1 MGLMSEY
8 INKRMSAKELE
19 NELLKLI
26 EKYNRTKKGDTFLFV
41 YAGAIGKPIPDIPIS
56 MDDYYIIFD
65 MLKNVE
71 KKELDFYIETPGG
84 SGEAVEEI
92 ARFLRSKFDNINF
105 VISGE
110 AKSAGTILALSGNDI
125 LMTKSGSLGP
135 IDAQIKIGRTII
147 SAYDYIEWINEKK
160 KEAEKYGRL
169 NPLDATMVAQIS
181 PGELS
186 LVYYAL
192 KFAEDLV
199 VEWLS
204 KYKFQNW
211 KVTSTKKIPVTEEM
225 KKRRAREIAN
235 DLINHARWRTHGRS
249 IKIEDLESIGLKITR
264 IDDCPDIAKIV
275 YRIQTVIRLLFST
288 TTTYKIFATA
298 DEKIFKQAVAIG
310 SPPKIPI
317 KSTDVAEFEIKCPKC
332 GNGYKIYAKF
342 VEDPQIDRDFQKNG
356 SIPFPKDNKLIC
368 NCGFEIDLMGIRNEL
383 ETRIGKK
390 ILI

>member
-1 MGLMSEY
+1 MSEY

-19 NELLKLI
+19 KELLRLI
-26 EKYNRTKKGDTFLFV
+26 GEYNHIRDTYLFV

-65 MLKNVE
+65 ILKNVE
-71 KKELDFYIETPGG
+71 SEKLDFYIETPGG
-84 SGEAVEEI
+84 SGEVVEEI
-92 ARFLRSKFDNINF
+92 VRFLRSKLDNINF

-110 AKSAGTILALSGNDI
+110 AKSAGTILALSGNEI

-135 IDAQIKIGRTII
+135 IDAQIKIGRTVI
-147 SAYDYIEWINEKK
+147 SAYDYIEWIDQKRE
-160 KEAEKYGRL
+160 EAEKYGKL

-186 LVYYAL
+186 LVYHAL

-204 KYKFQNW
+204 EYKFQNW
-211 KVTSTKKIPVTEEM
+211 EVTETRKIPVTEEI
-225 KKRRAREIAN
+225 KKERAREIAN
-235 DLINHARWRTHGRS
+235 ELMNHGKWRTHGRS

-264 IDDCPDIAKIV
+264 IDDYPDIADVV

-298 DEKIFKQAVAIG
+298 DEKIFKHAVPVG

-317 KSTDVAEFEIKCPKC
+317 KSADVAEFEVKCPRC
-332 GNGYKIYAKF
+332 GEVYRLYAKF
-342 VEDPQIDRDFQKNG
+342 VENPQIDRDFQEKG
-356 SIPFPKDNKLIC
+356 AIPFPKDNKLIC
-368 NCGFEIDLMGIRNEL
+368 DCGFEIDLTGIRNDL
-383 ETRIGKK
+383 ETKVGKK

>member
-19 NELLKLI
+19 NELLGLI
-26 EKYNRTKKGDTFLFV
+26 GEYNRRRDTYLFV

-65 MLKNVE
+65 ILKDIEV
-71 KKELDFYIETPGG
+71 KKLDFYIETPGG

-92 ARFLRSKFDNINF
+92 VRFLRSKFDNINF

-135 IDAQIKIGRTII
+135 IDTQIKIGRTVI
-147 SAYDYIEWINEKK
+147 SAYDYIEWINQKRE
-160 KEAEKYGRL
+160 EAEKYGKL
-169 NPLDATMVAQIS
+169 NPLDATMIAQIS

-186 LVYYAL
+186 LVYHAL

-204 KYKFQNW
+204 EYKFQNW
-211 KVTSTKKIPVTEEM
+211 RVTETRKIPVTEEM

-235 DLINHARWRTHGRS
+235 ELMNHAKWRTHGRS

-264 IDDCPDIAKIV
+264 IDDYPDIADIV

-317 KSTDVAEFEIKCPKC
+317 KSADVAEFEIKCPQC
-332 GNGYKIYAKF
+332 GKVYKLYAKF
-342 VEDPQIDRDFQKNG
+342 VENPQIDSDFQKKG

-368 NCGFEIDLMGIRNEL
+368 DCGFEIDLTEIRNDI

-390 ILI
+390 ILT

>member
-1 MGLMSEY
+1 MGLMNEY

-19 NELLKLI
+19 EELLRLI
-26 EKYNRTKKGDTFLFV
+26 GRYNHIRSTYLFV
-41 YAGAIGKPIPDIPIS
+41 YAGAIGKPIPDVSIS
-56 MDDYYIIFD
+56 MDDYYLIFD
-65 MLKNVE
+65 ILKNIE
-71 KKELDFYIETPGG
+71 SKKLDFYIETPGG

-92 ARFLRSKFDNINF
+92 VRFLRNKFENINF

-110 AKSAGTILALSGNDI
+110 AKSAGTILALSGNEI

-135 IDAQIKIGRTII
+135 IDAQVKIGRTVI
-147 SAYDYIEWINEKK
+147 SAYDYIEWIDQKRE
-160 KEAEKYGRL
+160 EAEKYGKL

-186 LVYYAL
+186 LVYHAL

-211 KVTSTKKIPVTEEM
+211 KETKTRKISVTEKM
-225 KKRRAREIAN
+225 KKERAREIAN
-235 DLINHARWRTHGRS
+235 ELMNHAKWRTHGRS
-249 IKIEDLESIGLKITR
+249 IKIEDLESIGLKIMK
-264 IDDCPDIAKIV
+264 IDDYPNMAGIV

-298 DEKIFKQAVAIG
+298 DEKIFKQAVPMG
-310 SPPKIPI
+310 SPPKIPM
-317 KSTDVAEFEIKCPKC
+317 KSPDVAEVEVKCPSC
-332 GNGYKIYAKF
+332 GKVYRVYAKF
-342 VEDPQIDRDFQKNG
+342 IENPQIDKDFQKEA
-356 SIPFPKDNKLIC
+356 IPFPEDNKLIC
-368 NCGFEIDLMGIRNEL
+368 DCGFEIDLTGIRNDI
-383 ETRIGKK
+383 ETKVGKK

>member
-19 NELLKLI
+19 KELLRLI
-26 EKYNRTKKGDTFLFV
+26 GEYNHIRDTYLFV

-65 MLKNVE
+65 ILKNVE
-71 KKELDFYIETPGG
+71 SEKLDFYIETPGG
-84 SGEAVEEI
+84 SGEVVEEI
-92 ARFLRSKFDNINF
+92 VRFLRSKLDNINF

-110 AKSAGTILALSGNDI
+110 AKSAGTILALSGNEI

-135 IDAQIKIGRTII
+135 IDAQIKIGRTVI
-147 SAYDYIEWINEKK
+147 SAYDYIEWIDQKRE
-160 KEAEKYGRL
+160 EAEKYGKL

-186 LVYYAL
+186 LVYHAL

-204 KYKFQNW
+204 EYKFQNW
-211 KVTSTKKIPVTEEM
+211 EVTETRKIPVTEEI
-225 KKRRAREIAN
+225 KKERAREIAN
-235 DLINHARWRTHGRS
+235 ELMNHGKWRTHGRS

-264 IDDCPDIAKIV
+264 IDDYPDIADVV

-298 DEKIFKQAVAIG
+298 DEKIFKHAVPVG

-317 KSTDVAEFEIKCPKC
+317 KSADVAEFEVKCPRC
-332 GNGYKIYAKF
+332 GEVYKLYAKF
-342 VEDPQIDRDFQKNG
+342 AENPQIDRDFQEKG
-356 SIPFPKDNKLIC
+356 AIPFPKDNKLIC
-368 NCGFEIDLMGIRNEL
+368 DCGFEIDLTGIRNDL
-383 ETRIGKK
+383 ETKVGKK

>member
-1 MGLMSEY
+1 MGLMGEY
-8 INKRMSAKELE
+8 INRKMSAEELE
-19 NELLKLI
+19 IELLRLI
-26 EKYNRTKKGDTFLFV
+26 GEYNRIRDKDTYLFV
-41 YAGAIGKPIPDIPIS
+41 YAGAIGKQIPDITIS

-65 MLKNVE
+65 MLKDVE

-84 SGEAVEEI
+84 SGEAAEEI
-92 ARFLRSKFDNINF
+92 ARSLRSKFDHINF
-105 VISGE
+105 VVSGE

-147 SAYDYIEWINEKK
+147 SAYDYIEWIREKR
-160 KEAEKYGRL
+160 KEAEKHGKL

-204 KYKFQNW
+204 KYKFQDW
-211 KVTSTKKIPVTEEM
+211 KITETRKIPVTEEM
-225 KKRRAREIAN
+225 KESRAREIAN
-235 DLINHARWRTHGRS
+235 ALTNHGKWRTHGRS

-264 IDDCPDIAKIV
+264 IDDYPNIADTV
-275 YRIQTVIRLLFST
+275 YRIQTVIRLLFSN

-310 SPPKIPI
+310 SPPKIPVKI
-317 KSTDVAEFEIKCPKC
+317 ADVAEFEVKCPQC
-332 GNGYKIYAKF
+332 GKVYKLYAKF
-342 VEDPQIDRDFQKNG
+342 VENPKIDEDLQKNG
-356 SIPFPKDNKLIC
+356 FISFPKDNKLTC
-368 NCGFEIDLMGIRNEL
+368 DCGFEIDLMGIRNDL

-390 ILI
+390 ILT

>member
-8 INKRMSAKELE
+8 INKRMSAEELEKEL
-19 NELLKLI
+19 LRLI
-26 EKYNRTKKGDTFLFV
+26 GEYNHKRDTYLFV

-56 MDDYYIIFD
+56 MDDYYIIHD
-65 MLKNVE
+65 LLKNIE
-71 KKELDFYIETPGG
+71 TKKLDFYIETPGG

-92 ARFLRSKFDNINF
+92 VRFLRSKFDNIDF

-135 IDAQIKIGRTII
+135 IDAQIKIGRTVI
-147 SAYDYIEWINEKK
+147 SAYDYIEWINLKREEA
-160 KEAEKYGRL
+160 KEYGKL

-186 LVYYAL
+186 LVYHAL

-211 KVTSTKKIPVTEEM
+211 KVTETRKIPVTEEM
-225 KKRRAREIAN
+225 KKKRASEIAKE
-235 DLINHARWRTHGRS
+235 LMNHAKWRTHGRS
-249 IKIEDLESIGLKITR
+249 IKIEDLESIGLKITK
-264 IDDCPDIAKIV
+264 IDDYPNIADII

-298 DEKIFKQAVAIG
+298 DEKIFKHAVPMG
-310 SPPKIPI
+310 PSPPKIPI
-317 KSTDVAEFEIKCPKC
+317 KSADVAEFEVRCPSC
-332 GNGYKIYAKF
+332 GKVYKLYAKF
-342 VEDPQIDRDFQKNG
+342 IENPQIDRDFQKKG
-356 SIPFPKDNKLIC
+356 AIPFPKDNKLIC
-368 NCGFEIDLMGIRNEL
+368 DCGFEIDLTGIRNDL
-383 ETRIGKK
+383 ETKVGKK

>member
-19 NELLKLI
+19 KELLRLI
-26 EKYNRTKKGDTFLFV
+26 GEYNHIRDTYLFV

-65 MLKNVE
+65 ILKNVE
-71 KKELDFYIETPGG
+71 SEKLDFYIETPGG
-84 SGEAVEEI
+84 SGEVVEEI
-92 ARFLRSKFDNINF
+92 VRFLRSKLDNINF

-110 AKSAGTILALSGNDI
+110 AKSAGTILALSGNEI

-135 IDAQIKIGRTII
+135 IDAQIKIGRTVI
-147 SAYDYIEWINEKK
+147 SAYDYIEWIDQKRE
-160 KEAEKYGRL
+160 EAEKYGKL

-186 LVYYAL
+186 LVYHAL

-204 KYKFQNW
+204 EYKFQNW
-211 KVTSTKKIPVTEEM
+211 EVTETRKIPVTEEI
-225 KKRRAREIAN
+225 KKERAREIAN
-235 DLINHARWRTHGRS
+235 ELMNHGKWRTHGRS

-264 IDDCPDIAKIV
+264 IDDYPDIADVV

-298 DEKIFKQAVAIG
+298 DEKIFKHAVPVG

-317 KSTDVAEFEIKCPKC
+317 KSADVAEFEVKCPRC
-332 GNGYKIYAKF
+332 GEVYRLYAKF
-342 VEDPQIDRDFQKNG
+342 VENPQIDRDFQEKG
-356 SIPFPKDNKLIC
+356 AIPFPKDNKLIC
-368 NCGFEIDLMGIRNEL
+368 DCGFEIDLTGIRNDL
-383 ETRIGKK
+383 ETKVGKK
-390 ILI
+390 Y